1 MLVAKQL
8 SRERICSPRDLAV
21 SNKKVVS
28 NKEVSP
34 NKESF
39 SLFKSAVA
47 LLLIAGCLWASQW
60 QYHRGV
66 DRHERNNLIETQ
78 TTLPSVKV
86 VEASKNPIANEWRE
100 VKATGQFDS
109 TQQILLRNR
118 YFEGKYGFEVLTA
131 FTAISGEKFWVDRG
145 WVQAGATAL
154 EQPKL
159 PPLPSGQVDI
169 NGRLRLDTSLPQ
181 GNFFALPS
189 TGTGLISE
197 ANARS
202 TNSKTGIDSE
212 FYLDLLNGSVPE
224 LTPEVPA
231 QLPELSDGPHFA
243 YALQWVL
250 FGALVIYGRYLIRR
264 EVLPR
269 KELRVETGSAH

>member
-1 MLVAKQL
+1 MA
-8 SRERICSPRDLAV
+8 PH
-21 SNKKVVS
+21 
-28 NKEVSP
+28 
-34 NKESF
+34 KESY
-39 SLFKSAVA
+39 SLFKSTVA
-47 LLLIAGCLWASQW
+47 LLLIIGCLWASQW

-66 DRHERNNLIETQ
+66 DRHQRNNLIEAQ
-78 TTLPSVKV
+78 TMLPVVSV
-86 VEASKNPIANEWRE
+86 EIASQSPVAHEWRK
-100 VKATGQFDS
+100 VKALGVFDPA
-109 TQQILLRNR
+109 QQILLRNR

-131 FTAISGEKFWVDRG
+131 FNTTNGEKFWVDRG
-145 WVQAGATAL
+145 WVQAGATAI
-154 EQPKL
+154 EQPELPKL
-159 PPLPSGQVDI
+159 PNGEVRI

-202 TNSKTGIDSE
+202 SNSKSGIDSE
-212 FYLDLLNGSVPE
+212 FYLDLLNGSAPE

-250 FGALVIYGRYLIRR
+250 FAGLVIYGRYLIRR

-269 KELRVETGSAH
+269 KELGI

>member
-1 MLVAKQL
+1 MP
-8 SRERICSPRDLAV
+8 SS
-21 SNKKVVS
+21 
-28 NKEVSP
+28 
-34 NKESF
+34 KESF

-47 LLLIAGCLWASQW
+47 LLLILGCLWASQW

-66 DRHERNNLIETQ
+66 DRHQRNNLIEAQ
-78 TTLPSVKV
+78 TTLAVVPVDIAAESPS
-86 VEASKNPIANEWRE
+86 SHEWRE
-100 VKATGQFDS
+100 IYASGSFDS

-131 FTAISGEKFWVDRG
+131 FTTTNGEKFWVDRG

-159 PPLPSGQVDI
+159 PRLPVGQVEI

-189 TGTGLISE
+189 NGTGLISE

-202 TNSKTGIDSE
+202 SNRKSGIDSE
-212 FYLDLLNGSVPE
+212 FYLDLLSGSVPE

-250 FGALVIYGRYLIRR
+250 FAGLVIYGRILIRR

-269 KELRVETGSAH
+269 EELRI

>member
-1 MLVAKQL
+1 MR
-8 SRERICSPRDLAV
+8 SS
-21 SNKKVVS
+21 
-28 NKEVSP
+28 
-34 NKESF
+34 KESF
-39 SLFKSAVA
+39 SLFKSAIA
-47 LLLIAGCLWASQW
+47 LLLILGCLWASQW

-66 DRHERNNLIETQ
+66 DRHERNNLIEAQ
-78 TTLPSVKV
+78 TTLPIVRV
-86 VEASKNPIANEWRE
+86 DVASKSPLTHEWRQVAAE
-100 VKATGQFDS
+100 GSFDPS
-109 TQQILLRNR
+109 QQILLRNR

-131 FTAISGEKFWVDRG
+131 FTTNSGDKFWVDRG

-159 PPLPSGQVDI
+159 PPLPSGLVEI

-189 TGTGLISE
+189 TGKGLISE

-202 TNSKTGIDSE
+202 SNTKTGIDSD
-212 FYLDLLNGSVPE
+212 FYLDLLGGSTSE
-224 LTPEVPA
+224 LIPEVPA

-250 FGALVIYGRYLIRR
+250 FAGLVLYGRILIRR

-269 KELRVETGSAH
+269 KELRV